1 MTVTAAAKTSKPSK
15 RSSPRA
21 ADASPL
27 IPSSFSAA
35 APATPS
41 SSKPAAHRLL
51 RKPSLAKQPLVP
63 LAEARHYHHERSVSR
78 AGARENDSE
87 KWDANWDNPSAAR
100 DGRQFTV
107 SNVGNNGRIYL
118 RYVPLLFR
126 PTLLRKQS
134 RLFLFC
140 KAGRSSCPFKM
151 PTGMHIPVLH
161 VPRNILKLYPRPLLT

>member
-1 MTVTAAAKTSKPSK
+1 MTVTAAAKSKSSK

-35 APATPS
+35 AVAAAPASTTPS
-41 SSKPAAHRLL
+41 SSKPTAHRLL
-51 RKPSLAKQPLVP
+51 RKPSLVKQPLVP

-78 AGARENDSE
+78 AGARETESE

-118 RYVPLLFR
+118 RYVPLLYR
-126 PTLLRKQS
+126 PALLRN
-134 RLFLFC
+134 
-140 KAGRSSCPFKM
+140 
-151 PTGMHIPVLH
+151 TIP
-161 VPRNILKLYPRPLLT
+161 PLLVLQSGPLLLPL